1 MLKKFQVGRYKF
13 QVGVGGK
20 TWNCVLNRVET
31 DTKPIEMNLCEGGKV
46 ERNVPMQNGLFQ
58 HRVEISTLVVLV
70 TVFSISS

>member
-20 TWNCVLNRVET
+20 RGNASYFKTYRNKACVRVE
-31 DTKPIEMNLCEGGKV
+31 NLRG
-46 ERNVPMQNGLFQ
+46 MFQ
-58 HRVEISTLVVLV
+58 CKTAFFQLGVEISTLVVLV